1 MANRIREILDRH
13 FASAK
18 ERVARRAAEIDGSP
32 IDAAELRGAGGD
44 AYRAVRVVRRDALH
58 VDRAGREIQV
68 QSVAVQVQRIWRGVV
83 TATEVEVA
91 AADRR
96 VADQVDARRPALVL
110 VP

>member
-1 MANRIREILDRH
+1 MAK
-13 FASAK
+13 SADDYAQTHLGTEK
-18 ERVARRAAEIDGSP
+18 KP
-32 IDAAELRGAGGD
+32 
-44 AYRAVRVVRRDALH
+44 RVVRCDALH
-58 VDRAGREIQV
+58 VDCAGGEIQV

-83 TATEVEVA
+83 TAAEVEVA